1 MSQCSVDRMSD
12 VHTWPVRVY
21 WEDTDAGRV
30 VYYANY
36 LKFLER
42 ARSEWLRALGIGQLE
57 LMRQE
62 GVVFVVRHVTVEFL
76 QPARFDDLLVVKSR
90 LLKLGGASLILKQEV
105 VREAT
110 VLLTAQVRV
119 ACVRSADFK
128 PARIP
133 SHIAKRLAA
142 PAT

>member
-1 MSQCSVDRMSD
+1 MDLMND

-21 WEDTDAGRV
+21 WEDTDAGGV

-36 LKFLER
+36 MKFLER

-57 LMRQE
+57 LIREE
-62 GVVFVVRHVTVEFL
+62 GLVFVVRHVTTEFL
-76 QPARFDDLLVVKSR
+76 RPARFDDLLEVKSR
-90 LLKLGGASLILKQEV
+90 LLKLAGASLTLEQEV

-110 VLLTAQVRV
+110 ILLTAQVRI
-119 ACVRSADFK
+119 ACVRSDDFR

-133 SHIAKRLAA
+133 PHIVERLLR
-142 PAT
+142 